1 VNRRRFLRDSA
12 ASALAPAAAAAQTA
26 SPNHRIGIAVIGCGG
41 MGRNDLADFH
51 KQPDAEIRA
60 VCDVFRPAA
69 DQARQM
75 AGGRAEVYS
84 DFRRVLDRKDI
95 DAVVIATPDR
105 WHALMTVMA
114 CEAGKD
120 VYVEKPV
127 SHNVR
132 EGRLMVDAA
141 RRHNRVA
148 QVGIQQRSGSHFQ
161 RAVQAVHDGRLGDVH
176 FPQCRNHNSSPGRRG
191 MGFPAATA
199 PPAGL
204 DWDLWLGPAPAVPYT
219 SARRNF
225 RVFWDYAGGELTN
238 WCVHLLDVVHWALKL
253 DAPDTV
259 VSSGGKWYFD
269 DCRECADTQEVVWEY
284 PGNLLVRYSTLAHNS
299 FGPNG
304 HPGNKS
310 FGSYGIMLQ
319 GTKGTLFI
327 DRAGYEIAPQ
337 MTSHSEP
344 QSAGSREAYDDLLG
358 FGQYFT
364 SDGVAERG
372 ATSVQHLPHVRNFLD
387 CVKSRQR
394 PAGDI
399 EIGHKSTAPCLIG
412 NIALR
417 TGLKLK
423 WDGKAERFT
432 NSSDANAMLTREY
445 RAPWKLAGL

>member
-1 VNRRRFLRDSA
+1 V
-12 ASALAPAAAAAQTA
+12 
-26 SPNHRIGIAVIGCGG
+26 
-41 MGRNDLADFH
+41 
-51 KQPDAEIRA
+51 K
-60 VCDVFRPAA
+60 
-69 DQARQM
+69 
-75 AGGRAEVYS
+75 
-84 DFRRVLDRKDI
+84 
-95 DAVVIATPDR
+95 
-105 WHALMTVMA
+105 
-114 CEAGKD
+114 
-120 VYVEKPV
+120 
-127 SHNVR
+127 
-132 EGRLMVDAA
+132 
-141 RRHNRVA
+141 
-148 QVGIQQRSGSHFQ
+148 
-161 RAVQAVHDGRLGDVH
+161 AVHDGRIGDVH
-176 FPQCRNHNSSPGRRG
+176 FAQCWNHNYSPDRRG
-191 MGFPAATA
+191 MGFPAPSP
-199 PPAGL
+199 PPANL

-238 WCVHLLDVVHWALKL
+238 WCVHLLDVVHWALRL

-259 VSSGGKWYFD
+259 VSSGGKWYFQ

-284 PGNLLVRYSTLAHNS
+284 PGNVLVRYSTLAHNS

-327 DRAGYEIAPQ
+327 DRAGYEITPQ
-337 MTSHSEP
+337 MTSHSEA
-344 QSAGSREAYDDLLG
+344 QSAGSREAYDDLVG

-364 SDGVAERG
+364 SDAVAERG
-372 ATSVQHLPHVRNFLD
+372 ATSAQHLPHVRNFLD

-423 WDGKAERFT
+423 WDGKQERFT
-432 NSSDANAMLTREY
+432 NSADANALLTREY
-445 RAPWKLAGL
+445 RAPWRLAGL